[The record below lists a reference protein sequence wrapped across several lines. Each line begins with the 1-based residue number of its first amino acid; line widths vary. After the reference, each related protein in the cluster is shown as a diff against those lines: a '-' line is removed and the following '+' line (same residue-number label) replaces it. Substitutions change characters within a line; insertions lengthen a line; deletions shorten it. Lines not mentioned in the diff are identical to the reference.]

1 MPRIKYTRAIIEFF
15 PKGKIS
21 AEQVRGFFGY
31 VMLDDSGFHHHSDR
45 LIYEY
50 PKVQYKVLDNKI
62 YVIGLEDYAEKIYAA
77 VTKTRKLIIANKEF
91 LIRNINFETT
101 NFEIRE
107 SDAKYKF
114 ITPWIAL
121 NNKNYFLFRNLH
133 TTEERKQML
142 NKILAGN
149 ILSFLK
155 GLNIFID
162 FRLIPQ
168 VDYFKVI
175 KVVVNKNAFVGVY
188 TKFGINIL
196 MPDYIGIGKS
206 VSKGYGTI
214 VRY

>member
-1 MPRIKYTRAIIEFF
+1 
-15 PKGKIS
+15 
-21 AEQVRGFFGY
+21 
-31 VMLDDSGFHHHSDR
+31 

-50 PKVQYKVLDNKI
+50 PKVQYKVLGNKI
-62 YVIGLEDYAEKIYAA
+62 YVIGLEDYAEKVYAA

-91 LIRNINFETT
+91 LIRNINFETA
-101 NFEIRE
+101 NFEIVE
-107 SDAKYKF
+107 SNAKYKF

-133 TTEERKQML
+133 TTEEKRQML
-142 NKILAGN
+142 NKILVGN